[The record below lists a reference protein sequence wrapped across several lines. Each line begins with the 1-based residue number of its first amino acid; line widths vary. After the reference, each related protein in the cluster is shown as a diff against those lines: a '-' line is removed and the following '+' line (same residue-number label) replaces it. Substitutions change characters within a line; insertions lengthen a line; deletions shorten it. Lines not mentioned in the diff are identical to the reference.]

1 MRVVFHLGYPRT
13 GSRYLPSGKK
23 GQSFCVTIP
32 PRGQFN
38 YNNED

>member
-23 GQSFCVTIP
+23 GQSFCGVPGVSQEIT
-32 PRGQFN
+32 
-38 YNNED
+38 